1 MESIISDQDLTIRGL
16 EMKMKL
22 MEQAGARPYGAME
35 IAEECMTRDRELRS
49 RKVNETFAKL
59 YHKAQV
65 KQIEDELHDPA
76 LVEDIK
82 TRRALQ
88 FSKKKYITTLR
99 KRDESIRMINRER
112 ETSLKIV
119 LQTYN
124 GLKTIEK
131 YLFNGVVYGSAVS
144 NQLYNEY
151 NVIQNEMRMT
161 RAATANAQRY
171 GNVNSNNYPQLPPV
185 FGIGYTPDT
194 VRTNIISSAPSQ
206 QQQQLIQQEPPP
218 PSRPLHSASTPAI
231 LQPQEEGEQSFN
243 QQQQQQQSQIP
254 PQTAPSS
261 SLNHHFTNPSTLLKP
276 IPSYAY
282 KYDPW
287 EGISPIYIDGPS
299 IQQPTEYDNTIYNMN
314 ANPRS
319 SKVLPFSPLKLADR
333 SATRSLSIGPRS
345 STSPN
350 NRLIRKSNWGQS
362 LRKTYF
368 DVTKREP
375 LVVRRNPFLD
385 H

>member
-1 MESIISDQDLTIRGL
+1 MQSIISDQDLTIRGL

-35 IAEECMTRDRELRS
+35 IAEECMNKDMELRS

-99 KRDESIRMINRER
+99 RRDESIRMINRER
-112 ETSLKIV
+112 ETNLKIV

-124 GLKTIEK
+124 GMKTIEK

-151 NVIQNEMRMT
+151 NVIQNEMRMS
-161 RAATANAQRY
+161 RAASANAQRY

-194 VRTNIISSAPSQ
+194 VRTNIVQP
-206 QQQQLIQQEPPP
+206 QQEPPP
-218 PSRPLHSASTPAI
+218 PSHPLHSASTPAL
-231 LQPQEEGEQSFN
+231 LQPQEEGEN
-243 QQQQQQQSQIP
+243 QQQQQLSQIP
-254 PQTAPSS
+254 PQTAPSR
-261 SLNHHFTNPSTLLKP
+261 SLNHHYTNPSTLLKP

-282 KYDPW
+282 RYDPW
-287 EGISPIYIDGPS
+287 EGVSPIYIEGPS

-319 SKVLPFSPLKLADR
+319 SKVLPFSPMKLADR
-333 SATRSLSIGPRS
+333 SAARTPVYGPTSSI
-345 STSPN
+345 SPN

-362 LRKTYF
+362 SRKTYF
-368 DVTKREP
+368 DVTKRDP
-375 LVVRRNPFLD
+375 LIVRKNPFLD